1 MSAKQSE
8 ITGHLTAAVDNI
20 VAGASYQHVDPQVRD
35 EEQMMRMMLMLMFQG
50 PRNTKI
56 SIREDEEFLAPY
68 FTCPDLD
75 TLEV

>member
-1 MSAKQSE
+1 MWTRRSE
-8 ITGHLTAAVDNI
+8 MR
-20 VAGASYQHVDPQVRD
+20 SK
-35 EEQMMRMMLMLMFQG
+35 MMRMMLMLLFQG

>member
-1 MSAKQSE
+1 
-8 ITGHLTAAVDNI
+8 
-20 VAGASYQHVDPQVRD
+20 
-35 EEQMMRMMLMLMFQG
+35 MRSNVIWMKLMLLFQG